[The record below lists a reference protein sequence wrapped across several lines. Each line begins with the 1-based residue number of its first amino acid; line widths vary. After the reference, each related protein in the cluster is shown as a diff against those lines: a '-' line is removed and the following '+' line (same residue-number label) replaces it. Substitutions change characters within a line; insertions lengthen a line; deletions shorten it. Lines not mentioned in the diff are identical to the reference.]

1 MSGIQIGDKNN
12 IKKSIVKFLNS
23 FKKISI
29 GNDVDCFGAERI
41 IPNLIDHKNRIKFE
55 FFQNKIEQR
64 DALFLMRNMS
74 QHFSTSKITNTK
86 IFYNEHNNWCNLIE
100 QKNTD
105 LIYLIN
111 YNNVSIGYI
120 RYHFLKHIKKT
131 ENSLEIS
138 IFIQDNLNNKTFGSY
153 TLNFFNLLF
162 NDQQIIAEI
171 SKTNLSSLKF
181 FKEK

>member
-1 MSGIQIGDKNN
+1 MTSIYETTI
-12 IKKSIVKFLNS
+12 IVKPDLANDQLKSLNT
-23 FKKISI
+23 SI
-29 GNDVDCFGAERI
+29 DQ
-41 IPNLIDHKNRIKFE
+41 
-55 FFQNKIEQR
+55 FFS
-64 DALFLMRNMS
+64 D
-74 QHFSTSKITNTK
+74 
-86 IFYNEHNNWCNLIE
+86 
-100 QKNTD
+100 
-105 LIYLIN
+105 
-111 YNNVSIGYI
+111 NNVSIGYL

-181 FKEK
+181 FKKNNFSFESKNNKIKLF